1 MTISAKVI
9 ADSVSEQG
17 VRLTTLQLRY
27 PRFIHA
33 EFMTHRVFS
42 RNASSSR
49 AVPVQRL
56 IDDVLTDPAI
66 PIYWGKNQPGM
77 QAGKEHDDLVIIRKP
92 RAMVTSDGGMEVEW
106 WGDYLLKTEA
116 WLVARDKAVEFAEAF
131 AAAGYHKQIVNR
143 ILEPFAHINVIVT
156 ATDYDNFFELRDHE
170 DAEPHIRDLAR
181 AMRKAMNESEPTLLR
196 PGQWHLPYVDTQ
208 IRDDGE
214 QSYEIRLTHPDDVVK
229 GTTFVSLEKARKI
242 STARCAR
249 VSYMTHDGRIP
260 SIEEDL
266 ALAER
271 LLEDA
276 HLSPFEHQAT
286 PDTITILPDADYPV
300 EVWCRR
306 PLHGNLRGWIQNR
319 KLLEG

>member
-49 AVPVQRL
+49 AIPVQRL
-56 IDDVLTDPAI
+56 IDDVVKDPAI

-77 QAGKEHDDLVIIRKP
+77 QAEGELQDRERTLAWQNWMRGLDYAVGTARALADLK
-92 RAMVTSDGGMEVEW
+92 
-106 WGDYLLKTEA
+106 L
-116 WLVARDKAVEFAEAF
+116 
-131 AAAGYHKQIVNR
+131 HKQIVNR
-143 ILEPFAHINVIVT
+143 LLEPFSHINVICT
-156 ATDYDNFFELRDHE
+156 ATEWENFFSLRDHE

-214 QSYEIRLTHPDDVVK
+214 QSYEIRLTHPDDEVQ
-229 GTTFVSLEKARKI
+229 GTTFVSLEEARKI
-242 STARCAR
+242 SAARCAR
-249 VSYMTHDGRIP
+249 VSYLTHDGRAP

-266 ALAER
+266 ALYER
-271 LLEDA
+271 LVGSQPLHA
-276 HLSPFEHQAT
+276 SPTEHQAT
-286 PDTITILPDADYPV
+286 PDR
-300 EVWCRR
+300 EVIPEATSPEFYWLRWSR
-306 PLHGNLRGWIQNR
+306 PNLHGNFEGWIQFR
-319 KLLEG
+319 KTLPNESCGENTF

>member
-77 QAGKEHDDLVIIRKP
+77 QAEGELQDRERTLAWQNWMR
-92 RAMVTSDGGMEVEW
+92 GL
-106 WGDYLLKTEA
+106 DYA
-116 WLVARDKAVEFAEAF
+116 VGVARALADLKL
-131 AAAGYHKQIVNR
+131 HKQIVNR

-214 QSYEIRLTHPDDVVK
+214 QSYEIRLTHPDDEVQ
-229 GTTFVSLEKARKI
+229 GSTFVSLEKARKI